1 MKVMNAL
8 DARQADALTELI
20 NIAVGLSASKLS
32 EVSAARV
39 LIEAPIV
46 GIYPMEDLAAE
57 LGLLEAGDLVA
68 VHQAFTGSIS
78 GHAMVFLD
86 YEGAVRLSNAF
97 VGEGLRSDHLDSTK
111 GEIVTEI
118 GNMLLGA
125 CIGVF
130 GNLLEMRISFSVPKL
145 HLESMT
151 SLIDSMSI
159 AGDEPRHVIIVSTS
173 FDLHNQAIL
182 GQVSI
187 VMDSSSL
194 VRLIEAVGV
203 WEGSQCA

>member
-1 MKVMNAL
+1 MKVTNAL
-8 DARQADALTELI
+8 DVRQADALTELI

-46 GIYPMEDLAAE
+46 GIYPLNDLAAE
-57 LGLLEAGDLVA
+57 LGLLEAGDLAA
-68 VHQAFTGSIS
+68 VHQSFTGSIS
-78 GHAMVFLD
+78 GDAMLFLD

-97 VGEGLRSDHLDSTK
+97 VGEDLRSDQLDKTK

-125 CIGVF
+125 CLGVF
-130 GNLLEMRISFSVPKL
+130 GNLLEMRITFSVPTL

-151 SLIDSMSI
+151 SLMDSLSI
-159 AGDEPRHVIIVSTS
+159 AGDERRQVIVVSTS
-173 FDLHNQAIL
+173 FDIHNQAIV
-182 GQVSI
+182 GQLSI

-194 VRLIEAVGV
+194 QRLIEAVGV